1 MTPDAAEQ
9 SVCSCVHVLAA
20 LGLAD
25 GSAASHASTEP
36 VADVEDVGRS
46 FADAPG
52 AAAGTDGDERQS
64 RARNVRRK
72 SSIQFT
78 DGGAGHAAAPPS
90 PAPRRK
96 SCLAP
101 PPAVR
106 APRRRARARA
116 NADPASQSVHPPP
129 HPAPLGVGARA
140 RDARSARRAAAAR
153 VAAARRRARRPGSLA
168 ALEHAPH
175 ERAAR
180 DARERHR
187 GGAAREPPGPAEVVA
202 EFRGQRRRWREGPE
216 WARGHDDARPTPAQV
231 AALAPRCDRTADS
244 RCATNR
250 GGSGATTSDPPADRS
265 GSEASTTAASGLAAG
280 LAPKLVGAVAA
291 TASALS
297 RRQSGWVPSF
307 PPLFGEGVLTT
318 NPWADLNGD
327 GKRSVKSPRGLVSEL
342 VRARA
347 PLPSARAR
355 APRRP
360 RRFRPGLLRRAT
372 ARGSSR

>member
-1 MTPDAAEQ
+1 MFWPPSGWRTARPLLTRAQ
-9 SVCSCVHVLAA
+9 SPWPTLRTSGDPSPTTRAPPPVPTAMNDSRGHATSGASHRSSLPTAA
-20 LGLAD
+20 LATLRRRPAPHRV
-25 GSAASHASTEP
+25 ASHASRRRRRCARL
-36 VADVEDVGRS
+36 VA
-46 FADAPG
+46 A
-52 AAAGTDGDERQS
+52 
-64 RARNVRRK
+64 
-72 SSIQFT
+72 
-78 DGGAGHAAAPPS
+78 
-90 PAPRRK
+90 
-96 SCLAP
+96 
-101 PPAVR
+101 
-106 APRRRARARA
+106 RARARM
-116 NADPASQSVHPPP
+116 PIQPLSRFIRPP